1 MLDLSK
7 DKGFLAVLEQAKQL
21 RDDALGSKQDALD
34 EFGFVGTSGMFDQ
47 SQRQAALA
55 GERLVNQYLIDNNI
69 PASIVDENGQI
80 QRLNVG
86 DFTAKA
92 DLSPYSAILNNSDGK
107 ASIVNEDAT
116 GAVGTYSAPVGIKM
130 RPADGALNPIVSAA
144 LGIASMAFP
153 PAALIAPSLKLLQGG
168 TLNTSDYTAIASGAF
183 NAAAPTPATGASN
196 SFVAAGESANNVSS
210 AIDKLQGIAG
220 IYKDYNEVSE
230 DESLGVPSSTS
241 EDIFYDDGSGVGR
254 PEWTFGKDVFQSEG
268 FGQGVIYTRDPVE
281 PQQQEQEEQES
292 SSAATSTV
300 GQDIFGEAGDTV
312 SRQLMDAI
320 RSETNPL
327 IKDGLIEQYELY
339 TKGGDLTPQNDLVYQ
354 PRELDINGEPV
365 QAEDDVEGEGFELG
379 SIFGV
384 DGLDGLTG
392 LEPDLDFSTQQGSGL
407 GQGQGQGQGSGVG
420 QSALIEQEQQ
430 EEDGFEIPQYKFNY
444 SPEYQRLADQFDY
457 VEFK

>member
-7 DKGFLAVLEQAKQL
+7 DKGFLAVLEQAKQI

-47 SQRQAALA
+47 AQRQAALA

-69 PASIVDENGQI
+69 PTSIVDENGQI

-183 NAAAPTPATGASN
+183 NAVAPTPATGASN
-196 SFVAAGESANNVSS
+196 SFAATAGESANNVSS

-230 DESLGVPSSTS
+230 DESLGVLSSTS

-254 PEWTFGKDVFQSEG
+254 PEWTFGKDVFQSDG

-281 PQQQEQEEQES
+281 PQQQEQESPAS

-300 GQDIFGEAGDTV
+300 GQEIFGEAGDTV

-320 RSETNPL
+320 RAETNPL
-327 IKDGLIEQYELY
+327 IKDGLIEQYDLY
-339 TKGGDLTPQNDLVYQ
+339 TKGGNLTPQKDVVYQ
-354 PRELDINGEPV
+354 PKELDINGEPV

-407 GQGQGQGQGSGVG
+407 GQGQGQGSDLGFG
-420 QSALIEQEQQ
+420 QEASS

>member
-69 PASIVDENGQI
+69 PASIVDQNGQI

-153 PAALIAPSLKLLQGG
+153 PTALIAPSLKLLQGG

-183 NAAAPTPATGASN
+183 NSVAPTPATGASN
-196 SFVAAGESANNVSS
+196 SFAAAAGESANNVSS

-220 IYKDYNEVSE
+220 IYKEYNEVSE
-230 DESLGVPSSTS
+230 DESLGVPISTS

-254 PEWTFGKDVFQSEG
+254 PEWTFGKDVFQSDG

-281 PQQQEQEEQES
+281 PQQQEQEESPAS

-300 GQDIFGEAGDTV
+300 GQEIFGGAGDAV

-320 RSETNPL
+320 RAETNPL
-327 IKDGLIEQYELY
+327 IKDGLIEQYDLY
-339 TKGGDLTPQNDLVYQ
+339 TKGGNLTPQNDVVYQ

-407 GQGQGQGQGSGVG
+407 GQGQGQGQGSDLGFG
-420 QSALIEQEQQ
+420 QEVSS